1 MARLALA
8 NAVVPEMIRQ
18 GWVRIINVTT
28 RLGTMLNA
36 GSPTYG
42 PSKAALEALS
52 AIMAKDLDGTGVTVR
67 GIRRERILAAQ
78 SVQARCRSLNSAG
91 RGLAARDK
99 PSALLEEILDTLSP
113 QELGR
118 LPESVWALPDFMPS
132 PTTPRRERDYRER
145 ENPKA
150 FEPPTGKQTAEPARR
165 LEYLS

>member
-36 GSPTYG
+36 GSP
-42 PSKAALEALS
+42 LEALS

-118 LPESVWALPDFMPS
+118 LPESVWALPDFMPP

-150 FEPPTGKQTAEPARR
+150 FEPPTGKQTAEPAKR